1 VGILVAGCAAAGV
14 GSVPFTVFSEET
26 PRHSSF
32 KLRSQ
37 PSLLLN
43 PGLAQINTTVGD
55 FAGNTDKILRAYREL
70 VKQGADFVIT
80 PELAVCG
87 YPPMDLVF
95 HSGFIAAAERHVSA
109 LAADTGT
116 VPLIV
121 GTVEPNTSSHGRPCH
136 NSAVVLQN
144 GKRVAVAHK
153 SLLPTYDVF
162 DEGRYFAPAEKLTVL
177 DLNGRRTAITICEDL
192 WTPEYLPRDYYGRSP
207 VHQLED
213 AGIDLLLNL
222 SASPFEAGK
231 PAKRRAMLS
240 GIARRLQVP
249 LVYTNLV
256 GGNDQLVFDGHSLVF
271 DRDGTL
277 AAQLPGFRE
286 DTALVALPAAVPF
299 ALLEHSDI
307 ADVHDALVLGLRDYL
322 AKCGFKQV
330 VIGLSGGI
338 DSAVTAALGVAALGK
353 ENVLG
358 VTMPGPFSSQGSV
371 DDSVALARNL
381 GIECHKIPIGKSFAA
396 MNEQLRDVFEGQKPD
411 LTEENLQARL
421 RSMTLMALSNKFN
434 RMVISTGNKSELAVG
449 YCTIYGDMAGGMAL
463 ISDVPKTMVY
473 QLAGYINRH
482 GEIIPRD
489 TIEKAPSAE
498 LRADQK
504 DQDTLPPYDV
514 LDEILRLYVEE
525 QRTTGEITGQ
535 GFDADT
541 VRWVATKVDTNEY
554 KRQQAAPGIK
564 VTSKAFGIGRR
575 VPIAQKF
582 RA

>member
-1 VGILVAGCAAAGV
+1 MGILVAHA
-14 GSVPFTVFSEET
+14 S
-26 PRHSSF
+26 PRHSVF
-32 KLRSQ
+32 QLRSH
-37 PSLLLN
+37 PSLHLN
-43 PGLAQINTTVGD
+43 AGLAQINTTVGD

-70 VKQGADFVIT
+70 VKAGADFVVT

-95 HSGFIAAAERHVSA
+95 RSGFIAAAERHVNA
-109 LAADTGT
+109 LAVDAGD

-121 GTVEPNTSSHGRPCH
+121 GTVEPNASPHGRPCH

-144 GKRVAVAHK
+144 GRRVAVAHK

-162 DEGRYFAPAEKLTVL
+162 DEGRYFEPAEKFTVTKIAGL
-177 DLNGRRTAITICEDL
+177 RTGLTICEDL
-192 WTPEYLPRDYYGRSP
+192 WTPEYLPRDYYGHSP
-207 VHQLED
+207 VQQLGK
-213 AGIDLLLNL
+213 AGVDLILNL

-231 PAKRRAMLS
+231 PAKRRAMLAD
-240 GIARRLQVP
+240 IARHLKVP

-256 GGNDQLVFDGHSLVF
+256 GGNDQLVFDGHSLAF

-277 AAQLPGFRE
+277 AAELAGFRE
-286 DTALVALPAAVPF
+286 DIALVALPPAAPF
-299 ALLEHSDI
+299 PLVEHSDI

-338 DSAVTAALGVAALGK
+338 DSAVTAALAVAALGQK
-353 ENVLG
+353 NVLG
-358 VTMPGPFSSQGSV
+358 ITMPGPFSSPGSI
-371 DDSVALARNL
+371 DDSVTLARNL
-381 GIECHKIPIGKSFAA
+381 GIECHTVAINDAFAA
-396 MNEQLRDVFEGQKPD
+396 MNEQLREVFTGQNPD

-421 RSMTLMALSNKFN
+421 RGMTLMAVSNKFN

-473 QLAGYINRH
+473 QLAGYLNRH
-482 GEIIPRD
+482 GEIIPRR

-498 LRADQK
+498 LRPDQK

-525 QRTTGEITGQ
+525 QLTTDEVTAR
-535 GFDADT
+535 GFDPDT
-541 VRWVATKVDTNEY
+541 VRWVAHKVETNEY

-564 VTSKAFGIGRR
+564 VTTKAFGIGRR

>member
-1 VGILVAGCAAAGV
+1 MNAGI
-14 GSVPFTVFSEET
+14 
-26 PRHSSF
+26 
-32 KLRSQ
+32 
-37 PSLLLN
+37 
-43 PGLAQINTTVGD
+43 AQINTTVGD
-55 FAGNTDKILRAYREL
+55 FAGNTDKILHAYREL
-70 VKQGADFVIT
+70 VKKGADFVIT

-95 HSGFIAAAERHVSA
+95 RSGFIAAAERHVNA
-109 LAADTGT
+109 LAVDAGE

-121 GTVEPNTSSHGRPCH
+121 GTVEPNASPHGRPCH
-136 NSAVVLQN
+136 NSAVILQN
-144 GKRVAVAHK
+144 GRRIATAHK

-162 DEGRYFAPAEKLTVL
+162 DEGRYFEPAAAVATVEIAGIRAGL
-177 DLNGRRTAITICEDL
+177 TICEDL
-192 WTPEYLPRDYYGRSP
+192 WTAEYLPRDYYGRSP
-207 VHQLED
+207 LRDLEK

-231 PAKRRAMLS
+231 PAKRRTMLS
-240 GIARRLQVP
+240 GIARRLKVP
-249 LVYTNLV
+249 LVYANLV
-256 GGNDQLVFDGHSLVF
+256 GGNDQLVFDGHSLAF
-271 DRDGTL
+271 DADGAL
-277 AAQLPGFRE
+277 AAELPGFRE
-286 DTALVALPAAVPF
+286 DTTLVKIPPDAPYPLADHNDV
-299 ALLEHSDI
+299 

-338 DSAVTAALGVAALGK
+338 DSAVTAALAVAALGK

-358 VTMPGPFSSQGSV
+358 VTMPGPFSSQGSI
-371 DDSVALARNL
+371 DDSLALARNL
-381 GIECHKIPIGKSFAA
+381 GIECHTVPIGGGFAA
-396 MNEQLRDVFEGQKPD
+396 MEKQMADVFAGKSPD
-411 LTEENLQARL
+411 ITEENLQARL
-421 RSMTLMALSNKFN
+421 RGMTLMALSNKFN

-489 TIEKAPSAE
+489 TIEKPPSAE

-525 QRTTGEITGQ
+525 QLTTAEIAAK

-541 VRWVATKVDTNEY
+541 VRWVAQKVDTNEY

-582 RA
+582 KA

>member
-1 VGILVAGCAAAGV
+1 MNAGI
-14 GSVPFTVFSEET
+14 
-26 PRHSSF
+26 
-32 KLRSQ
+32 
-37 PSLLLN
+37 
-43 PGLAQINTTVGD
+43 AQINTTVGD

-70 VKQGADFVIT
+70 VKKGADFVVT

-95 HSGFIAAAERHVSA
+95 RSGFIAAAERHVNA
-109 LAADTGT
+109 LAVDTGK
-116 VPLIV
+116 VPLVV
-121 GTVEPNTSSHGRPCH
+121 GTVEPNASPHGRPCH

-144 GKRVAVAHK
+144 GRRIATAHK

-162 DEGRYFAPAEKLTVL
+162 DEGRYFEPAGSAATVEIA
-177 DLNGRRTAITICEDL
+177 GRRAGLTICEDL
-192 WTPEYLPRDYYGRSP
+192 WTAEYLPRDYYGRSP
-207 VHQLED
+207 LRDLQK

-231 PAKRRAMLS
+231 PAKRRTMLS
-240 GIARRLQVP
+240 GIARRLKVP
-249 LVYTNLV
+249 LVYANLV
-256 GGNDQLVFDGHSLVF
+256 GGNDQLVFDGHSLAF
-271 DRDGTL
+271 AADGAL
-277 AAQLPGFRE
+277 AAELPGFRE
-286 DTALVALPAAVPF
+286 EIALVKIPPDAPYPLT
-299 ALLEHSDI
+299 EHTDV

-322 AKCGFKQV
+322 GKCGFKQV

-338 DSAVTAALGVAALGK
+338 DSAVTAALAVAALGK

-358 VTMPGPFSSQGSV
+358 VTMPGPFSSRGSI
-371 DDSVALARNL
+371 DDSLALARNL
-381 GIECHKIPIGKSFAA
+381 GIECHNVPIGGGFEAMEKQLAPVFA
-396 MNEQLRDVFEGQKPD
+396 GYPPD
-411 LTEENLQARL
+411 ITEENLQARL
-421 RSMTLMALSNKFN
+421 RGMTLMALSNKFN

-449 YCTIYGDMAGGMAL
+449 YCTIYGDMAGGLAL

-473 QLAGYINRH
+473 RLAGHINRH
-482 GEIIPRD
+482 GEIIPHN
-489 TIEKAPSAE
+489 TIEKPPSAE
-498 LRADQK
+498 LRADQR

-525 QRTTGEITGQ
+525 QLTADEIAGR
-535 GFDADT
+535 GFDADR
-541 VRWVATKVDTNEY
+541 VRWVADKVDTNEY

>member
-1 VGILVAGCAAAGV
+1 MNAGI
-14 GSVPFTVFSEET
+14 
-26 PRHSSF
+26 
-32 KLRSQ
+32 
-37 PSLLLN
+37 
-43 PGLAQINTTVGD
+43 AQINTTVGD

-70 VKQGADFVIT
+70 VKAGADFVLT

-95 HSGFIAAAERHVSA
+95 RSGFIAAAERHVNA
-109 LAADTGT
+109 LAVDTGS

-121 GTVEPNTSSHGRPCH
+121 GTVEPNSCKHGRPCH
-136 NSAVVLQN
+136 NSAAVLQN
-144 GKRVAVAHK
+144 GRRMATAHK

-162 DEGRYFAPAEKLTVL
+162 DEGRYFEPASHVAAVEIA
-177 DLNGRRTAITICEDL
+177 GRKTGITICEDL
-192 WTPEYLPRDYYGRSP
+192 WTAEYLPRDYYGRSP
-207 VHQLED
+207 LDEL
-213 AGIDLLLNL
+213 AKSGIGLLLNL
-222 SASPFEAGK
+222 SASPFEVGK
-231 PAKRRAMLS
+231 PARRRVMLG
-240 GIARRLQVP
+240 GIARKLGVP
-249 LVYTNLV
+249 LVYANLV
-256 GGNDQLVFDGHSLVF
+256 GGNDQLVFDGHSLAF
-271 DRDGTL
+271 AADGSL
-277 AAQLPGFRE
+277 AAELAGFRE
-286 DTALVALPAAVPF
+286 DIALVKIPPSSPVAAATDDDV
-299 ALLEHSDI
+299 
-307 ADVHDALVLGLRDYL
+307 ADVHEALVLGLRDYL
-322 AKCGFKQV
+322 GKCGFKQV

-338 DSAVTAALGVAALGK
+338 DSAVTAALAVAALGK

-358 VTMPGPFSSQGSV
+358 VTMPGPFSSPGSIG
-371 DDSVALARNL
+371 DSLALARNL
-381 GIECHKIPIGKSFAA
+381 GIECHNVPIGGGFEA
-396 MNEQLRDVFEGQKPD
+396 MEKQLSGVFSGQKPD
-411 LTEENLQARL
+411 ITEENLQARL
-421 RSMTLMALSNKFN
+421 RGMTLMALSNKFN

-473 QLAGYINRH
+473 ALARHINRR
-482 GEIIPRD
+482 GEIIPRN

-498 LRADQK
+498 LRPNQT

-525 QRTTGEITGQ
+525 QLTASEIAAR

-541 VRWVATKVDTNEY
+541 VRWVANKVDSNEY

>member
-1 VGILVAGCAAAGV
+1 MGVLVAGCFAAGV
-14 GSVPFTVFSEET
+14 SSVQFTVFSEET

-43 PGLAQINTTVGD
+43 PGIAQINTTVGD

-70 VKQGADFVIT
+70 VKAGADFVLT

-95 HSGFIAAAERHVSA
+95 RSGFIAAAERHVNA
-109 LAADTGT
+109 LAADTGN

-121 GTVEPNTSSHGRPCH
+121 GTIEPNPAANGRPCH

-144 GKRVAVAHK
+144 GRRLATAHK

-162 DEGRYFAPAEKLTVL
+162 DEGRYFEPSSRVTAVEIA
-177 DLNGRRTAITICEDL
+177 GRLAGITICEDL
-192 WTPEYLPRDYYGRSP
+192 WTAEYLPRDYYGRSP
-207 VHQLED
+207 IED
-213 AGIDLLLNL
+213 LSKAGIGLLLNL

-231 PAKRRAMLS
+231 PARRRSML
-240 GIARRLQVP
+240 GVIARELGVP
-249 LVYTNLV
+249 LVYANLV
-256 GGNDQLVFDGHSLVF
+256 GGNDQLVFDGHSLAF
-271 DRDGTL
+271 DRDGS
-277 AAQLPGFRE
+277 AVAQLPGFRE
-286 DTALVALPAAVPF
+286 ENALVAIPAPKGITIEPDDDVR
-299 ALLEHSDI
+299 
-307 ADVHDALVLGLRDYL
+307 DVHEALVVGLRDYL
-322 AKCGFKQV
+322 CKCGFKQV

-338 DSAVTAALGVAALGK
+338 DSAVTAALAVTALGK

-358 VTMPGPFSSQGSV
+358 VTMPGPYSSKGSL
-371 DDSVALARNL
+371 DDSLALARNL
-381 GIECHKIPIGKSFAA
+381 GIECHTVPIGGGYEAMEKQMAEVFA
-396 MNEQLRDVFEGQKPD
+396 GKPPD
-411 LTEENLQARL
+411 ITEENLQARL
-421 RSMTLMALSNKFN
+421 RGLTLMAISNKFN
-434 RMVISTGNKSELAVG
+434 RMVISTGNKSEMAVG
-449 YCTIYGDMAGGMAL
+449 YCTIYGDMAGGLAL
-463 ISDVPKTMVY
+463 LSDAPKTMVY
-473 QLAGYINRH
+473 ALARYINRH
-482 GEIIPRD
+482 GEIIPRN
-489 TIEKAPSAE
+489 TIDKAPSAE
-498 LRADQK
+498 LRANQK
-504 DQDTLPPYDV
+504 DQDTLPPYDI

-525 QRTTGEITGQ
+525 QLTTTEIAAR

-541 VRWVATKVDTNEY
+541 VRWVAHKVDTNEY

>member
-1 VGILVAGCAAAGV
+1 MNAGI
-14 GSVPFTVFSEET
+14 
-26 PRHSSF
+26 
-32 KLRSQ
+32 
-37 PSLLLN
+37 
-43 PGLAQINTTVGD
+43 AQINTTVGD

-70 VKQGADFVIT
+70 VKKGADFVVT

-95 HSGFIAAAERHVSA
+95 RSGFIAAAERHVNA
-109 LAADTGT
+109 LAVDTGK
-116 VPLIV
+116 VPLVV
-121 GTVEPNTSSHGRPCH
+121 GTVEPNASPHGRPCH

-144 GKRVAVAHK
+144 GRRIATAHK

-162 DEGRYFAPAEKLTVL
+162 DEGRYFEPAGSAATVEIA
-177 DLNGRRTAITICEDL
+177 GRRAGLTICEDL
-192 WTPEYLPRDYYGRSP
+192 WTAEYLPRDYYGRSP
-207 VHQLED
+207 LRDLQK

-231 PAKRRAMLS
+231 PAKRRTMLS
-240 GIARRLQVP
+240 GIARRLKVP
-249 LVYTNLV
+249 LVYANLV
-256 GGNDQLVFDGHSLVF
+256 GGNDQLVFDGHSLAF
-271 DRDGTL
+271 AADGAL
-277 AAQLPGFRE
+277 AAELPGFRE
-286 DTALVALPAAVPF
+286 EIALVKIPPDAPYPLT
-299 ALLEHSDI
+299 EHTDV

-322 AKCGFKQV
+322 GKCGFKQV

-338 DSAVTAALGVAALGK
+338 DSAVTAALAVAALGK

-358 VTMPGPFSSQGSV
+358 VTMPGPFSSRGSI
-371 DDSVALARNL
+371 DDSLALARNL
-381 GIECHKIPIGKSFAA
+381 GIECHNVPIGGGFEAMEKQLAPVFA
-396 MNEQLRDVFEGQKPD
+396 GYPPD
-411 LTEENLQARL
+411 ITEENLQARL
-421 RSMTLMALSNKFN
+421 RGMTLMALSNKFN

-449 YCTIYGDMAGGMAL
+449 YCTIYGDMAGGLAL

-473 QLAGYINRH
+473 RLAGHINRH
-482 GEIIPRD
+482 GEIIPHN
-489 TIEKAPSAE
+489 TIEKPPSAE
-498 LRADQK
+498 LRADQR

-525 QRTTGEITGQ
+525 QLTADEIAGK
-535 GFDADT
+535 GFDADR
-541 VRWVATKVDTNEY
+541 VRWVADKVDTNEY

>member
-1 VGILVAGCAAAGV
+1 MNA
-14 GSVPFTVFSEET
+14 
-26 PRHSSF
+26 
-32 KLRSQ
+32 
-37 PSLLLN
+37 
-43 PGLAQINTTVGD
+43 GLAQINTTVGD

-70 VKQGADFVIT
+70 VAAGADFVVT

-95 HSGFIAAAERHVSA
+95 HSGFIAAAERHVNA
-109 LAADTGT
+109 LMVDTGD

-121 GTVEPNTSSHGRPCH
+121 GTVEPNSSPHGRPCH

-144 GKRVAVAHK
+144 GRRLATAHK

-162 DEGRYFAPAEKLTVL
+162 DEGRYFEPANKVTMVKIA
-177 DLNGRRTAITICEDL
+177 GVKAGITICEDL
-192 WTPEYLPRDYYGRSP
+192 WTAEYLPRDYYGRSP
-207 VHQLED
+207 
-213 AGIDLLLNL
+213 IDELQKQGVELVINL

-240 GIARRLQVP
+240 KIARHVHAP
-249 LVYTNLV
+249 LVYANTV
-256 GGNDQLVFDGHSLVF
+256 GGNDQLVFDGHSLAF

-277 AAQLPGFRE
+277 ASQFPGFEEHNEIVR
-286 DTALVALPAAVPF
+286 LPPAAPF
-299 ALLEHSDI
+299 PLAEHSDV

-338 DSAVTAALGVAALGK
+338 DSAVTAALAVEALGS

-358 VTMPGPFSSQGSV
+358 VTMPGPYSSPGSI
-371 DDSVALARNL
+371 DDSLTLARNL
-381 GIECHKIPIGKSFAA
+381 GMTCHHIPIQPGFAA
-396 MNEQLRDVFEGQKPD
+396 MEEQLRGVFAGEKPD
-411 LTEENLQARL
+411 ITEENLQARL
-421 RSMTLMALSNKFN
+421 RGMTLMAVSNKFN

-449 YCTIYGDMAGGMAL
+449 YCTIYGDMAGGLAL
-463 ISDVPKTMVY
+463 LSDVPKTMVY
-473 QLAGYINRH
+473 QLAGHINRH
-482 GEIIPRD
+482 REIIPHS
-489 TIEKAPSAE
+489 TIAKAPSAE

-525 QRTTGEITGQ
+525 QLTVDEISGQ
-535 GFDADT
+535 GFEPDT
-541 VRWVATKVDTNEY
+541 VRWVAGKVDANEY

-564 VTSKAFGIGRR
+564 VTTKAFGIGRR

>member
-1 VGILVAGCAAAGV
+1 MNAGI
-14 GSVPFTVFSEET
+14 
-26 PRHSSF
+26 
-32 KLRSQ
+32 
-37 PSLLLN
+37 
-43 PGLAQINTTVGD
+43 AQINTTVGD
-55 FAGNTDKILRAYREL
+55 FAGNTDKILHAYREL
-70 VKQGADFVIT
+70 VKKGADFVIT

-95 HSGFIAAAERHVSA
+95 RSGFIAAAERHVNA
-109 LAADTGT
+109 LAVDAGE

-121 GTVEPNTSSHGRPCH
+121 GTVEPNASPHGRPCH
-136 NSAVVLQN
+136 NSAVILQN
-144 GKRVAVAHK
+144 GRRIATAHK

-162 DEGRYFAPAEKLTVL
+162 DEGRYFEPAASVATVEIA
-177 DLNGRRTAITICEDL
+177 GRRAGLTICEDL
-192 WTPEYLPRDYYGRSP
+192 WTAEYLPRDYYGRSP
-207 VHQLED
+207 LRDLEK

-231 PAKRRAMLS
+231 PARRRTMLS

-249 LVYTNLV
+249 LVYANLV
-256 GGNDQLVFDGHSLVF
+256 GGNDQLVFDGHSLAF
-271 DRDGTL
+271 NADGTL
-277 AAQLPGFRE
+277 AAELPGFRQ
-286 DTALVALPAAVPF
+286 DIVLVKIPPDAPY
-299 ALLEHSDI
+299 LLADHNDV

-338 DSAVTAALGVAALGK
+338 DSAVTAALAVAALGK

-358 VTMPGPFSSQGSV
+358 VTMPGPFSSQGSI
-371 DDSVALARNL
+371 DDSLALARNL
-381 GIECHKIPIGKSFAA
+381 GIECHTVPIGGAFEA
-396 MNEQLRDVFEGQKPD
+396 MGKQMADVFAGKSSD
-411 LTEENLQARL
+411 ITEENLQARL
-421 RSMTLMALSNKFN
+421 RGMTLMAVSNKFN

-489 TIEKAPSAE
+489 TIEKPPSAE

-525 QRTTGEITGQ
+525 QLTTAEIAAK

-541 VRWVATKVDTNEY
+541 VRWVAQKVDTNEY

-582 RA
+582 KA